1 LSDISG
7 NPSAPVS
14 RLWLVLLVVFLV
26 AEVAFLL
33 GAYTSGLAG
42 LERIFGIFTG
52 LILVTFGVI
61 LYAGRLIF
69 YD

>member
-1 LSDISG
+1 
-7 NPSAPVS
+7 VS
-14 RLWLVLLVVFLV
+14 SLWLVLLVVLLIV
-26 AEVAFLL
+26 EAVFLL
-33 GAYTSGLAG
+33 GAYTSGLSG

-52 LILVTFGVI
+52 LVLVTFGVI

>member
-1 LSDISG
+1 MSETR
-7 NPSAPVS
+7 PRRSAHVS
-14 RLWLVLLVVFLV
+14 ASWLILLAVFLIV
-26 AEVAFLL
+26 EVAFLL
-33 GAYTSGLAG
+33 GAVSSGIAG
-42 LERIFGIFTG
+42 LEKIFSIFTG

>member
-1 LSDISG
+1 MSDGSESR
-7 NPSAPVS
+7 SASVS
-14 RLWLVLLVVFLV
+14 SLWLVLLVLFLV
-26 AEVAFLL
+26 VEVAFLL
-33 GAYTSGLAG
+33 GAYASGLAG

>member
-1 LSDISG
+1 LSNTPGGRS
-7 NPSAPVS
+7 SRVS
-14 RLWLVLLVVFLV
+14 RLWLGLLVVFLI

-42 LERIFGIFTG
+42 LERVFGIFTG
-52 LILVTFGVI
+52 LVLVTFGVI
-61 LYAGRLIF
+61 LYAARLIF

>member
-1 LSDISG
+1 LSEAISPRSG
-7 NPSAPVS
+7 HVS
-14 RLWLVLLVVFLV
+14 TSWLILLAVFLV
-26 AEVAFLL
+26 IEAVFLF
-33 GAYTSGLAG
+33 GAYTSGIAG
-42 LERIFGIFTG
+42 LEKIFSIFTG

>member
-1 LSDISG
+1 MSS
-7 NPSAPVS
+7 
-14 RLWLVLLVVFLV
+14 LWLVLLVLFLV
-26 AEVAFLL
+26 VEVAFLL

-42 LERIFGIFTG
+42 LERVFGIFTG

>member
-1 LSDISG
+1 MSDTSEHR
-7 NPSAPVS
+7 SAPVS
-14 RLWLVLLVVFLV
+14 TLWLVLLVVFMV
-26 AEVAFLL
+26 MEAAFLL

-42 LERIFGIFTG
+42 LERVFGIFTG
-52 LILVTFGVI
+52 LVLVTFGII

>member
-1 LSDISG
+1 MSETIPRRPG
-7 NPSAPVS
+7 HVS
-14 RLWLVLLVVFLV
+14 TSWLILLAVFLV
-26 AEVAFLL
+26 IEAAFLF
-33 GAYTSGLAG
+33 GAYNSGITG
-42 LERIFGIFTG
+42 LEKIFSIFTG

>member
-1 LSDISG
+1 MISHRSDR
-7 NPSAPVS
+7 VS
-14 RLWLVLLVVFLV
+14 TSWLILLAVFLV
-26 AEVAFLL
+26 IEVALL
-33 GAYTSGLAG
+33 FGAYTSGMAG
-42 LERIFGIFTG
+42 LERIFSVFTG

>member
-1 LSDISG
+1 VIE
-7 NPSAPVS
+7 A
-14 RLWLVLLVVFLV
+14 
-26 AEVAFLL
+26 AFLF
-33 GAYTSGLAG
+33 GAYTSGIAG
-42 LERIFGIFTG
+42 LEKIFSIFTG

>member
-1 LSDISG
+1 LSETRSRR
-7 NPSAPVS
+7 SAQVS
-14 RLWLVLLVVFLV
+14 ASWLILLVVFLIV
-26 AEVAFLL
+26 ELAFLM
-33 GAYTSGLAG
+33 GAVSSGMAG
-42 LERIFGIFTG
+42 LEKIFSIFTG

>member
-1 LSDISG
+1 MSETIPHPSG
-7 NPSAPVS
+7 HVS
-14 RLWLVLLVVFLV
+14 TSWLILLVVFFV
-26 AEVAFLL
+26 IEAAFLF
-33 GAYTSGLAG
+33 GAYTSGMAG
-42 LERIFGIFTG
+42 LEKIFSVFTG